1 MLCLCQGPHWQPW
14 SGSSAFSAQG
24 QPFLA
29 RCHEPEFQAKSGHPV
44 FKSTHI
50 LLLQLPH
57 VYTFLK
63 ASLSEGELLC
73 SSMAYLIQGSATH
86 KWLRLQLE
94 WPSPKPD
101 SCAELFLVWMD
112 ADGVPALLLAFVPT
126 ELPGAEGQHGVSPTL
141 SMRTRGFPLQGLSVQ
156 DGSQKGTM
164 QCMFVCISRWGGLG
178 VLSWNPT
185 KKQL

>member
-112 ADGVPALLLAFVPT
+112 ADESLHCSWLLFPQSCQVQRDNMGYLQPCPWEPEGFLCKDCLHRMGARRAQCSACLCVFLGGVDLVY
-126 ELPGAEGQHGVSPTL
+126 
-141 SMRTRGFPLQGLSVQ
+141 
-156 DGSQKGTM
+156 
-164 QCMFVCISRWGGLG
+164 
-178 VLSWNPT
+178 
-185 KKQL
+185 